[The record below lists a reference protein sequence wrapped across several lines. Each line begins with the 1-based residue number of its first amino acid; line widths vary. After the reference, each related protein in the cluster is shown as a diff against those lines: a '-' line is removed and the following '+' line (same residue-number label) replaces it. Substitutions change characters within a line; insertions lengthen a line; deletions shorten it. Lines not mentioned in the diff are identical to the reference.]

1 MVFRDERRQKFL
13 DERRYAESVNELEMR
28 IAIREKSLAEEALT
42 ERAISSFHWH
52 IASVKLE
59 LLLLHYTAGR
69 PLAELRD
76 QLPAVISA
84 FDAYIVVERIPRKQS
99 PPRNEAETLEI
110 TQLEAYVYVMW
121 LLALCRLLGHER
133 LIPKVMA
140 WLDRNAEFNRGRDT
154 IFERVVEKLTGTMQD
169 PGRYSLHI
177 DAYRPL
183 GRAILAEDPADRPA
197 LVKEFVE
204 NWYKHMK
211 DCYWQGTHTDK
222 EGSSYF
228 GYWCLEAALVT
239 FLWDIDDTSYRD
251 HLVYPKDLVAY
262 ARENFPLRDP
272 SAPSSDAR
280 LRCPAGQPCPKAG
293 YWLTPAKSDSRHRFK
308 AGEVMPSFG
317 GDYGETIWQW
327 DEGQ

>member
-1 MVFRDERRQKFL
+1 MVFRDERRQRFL
-13 DERRYAESVNELEMR
+13 DETRYKERDADLVDR
-28 IAIREKSLAEEALT
+28 IPYFGKQIWEEGIREGA
-42 ERAISSFHWH
+42 RGSFAWTV
-52 IASVKLE
+52 ASENLE
-59 LLLLHYTAGR
+59 LLLLRYTAGR
-69 PLAELRD
+69 PLAELRE

-84 FDAYIVVERIPRKQS
+84 FDAFIPLDI
-99 PPRNEAETLEI
+99 PEHPNEAHTLEI
-110 TQLEAYVYVMW
+110 TQLEAYVFVMW
-121 LLALCRLLGHER
+121 LLALSRLLGHER
-133 LIPKVMA
+133 LIPNVIG

-154 IFERVVEKLTGTMQD
+154 IFERVVEKLTGNMQD

-183 GRAILAEDPADRPA
+183 GRAILAEDPAERPA

-211 DCYWQGTHTDK
+211 ECYWYGIHADK
-222 EGSSYF
+222 DLSSYF

-272 SAPSSDAR
+272 SAPSADTR
-280 LRCPAGQPCPKAG
+280 LRCLAGQPCPKAG
-293 YWLTPAKSDSRHRFK
+293 YWLTPAKADSRRLFK
-308 AGEVMPSFG
+308 AGEIMPRFE

-327 DEGQ
+327 DEKQ

>member
-1 MVFRDERRQKFL
+1 MTFRDERRQRFL
-13 DERRYAESVNELEMR
+13 DETHYKEFDEELADRIQDFAKEIWKENLLPSARR
-28 IAIREKSLAEEALT
+28 
-42 ERAISSFHWH
+42 SFAWRV
-52 IASVKLE
+52 ASDNLQ
-59 LLLLHYTAGR
+59 LLLLRYTAGR
-69 PLAELRD
+69 SLVELRD
-76 QLPAVISA
+76 QLPTAIAA
-84 FDAYIVVERIPRKQS
+84 FDTYIPLDISRP
-99 PPRNEAETLEI
+99 NEAHTLEI

-133 LIPKVMA
+133 LIPKVIA

-154 IFERVVEKLTGTMQD
+154 IFERVVEKLTGNMQD
-169 PGRYSLHI
+169 PGRYSLHVA
-177 DAYRPL
+177 AYRPL
-183 GRAILAEDPADRPA
+183 GRAVLAEDAADRPA

-211 DCYWQGTHTDK
+211 ECYWAGTHTDR

-272 SAPSSDAR
+272 SAPSADAR

-293 YWLTPAKSDSRHRFK
+293 YWFTPAKADSRRLFK
-308 AGEVMPSFG
+308 AGEIMPSVG
-317 GDYGETIWQW
+317 GDYGDTIWQW
-327 DEGQ
+327 DERQ

>member
-1 MVFRDERRQKFL
+1 MAFRDQRRQRFL
-13 DERRYAESVNELEMR
+13 DETHTQRLSEYLKEVIALKTEKLKRENLRTETRESAAWL
-28 IAIREKSLAEEALT
+28 LAC
-42 ERAISSFHWH
+42 S
-52 IASVKLE
+52 KLE
-59 LLLLHYTAGR
+59 RLLLYYTAGHTF
-69 PLAELRD
+69 AELRD
-76 QLPAVISA
+76 QLPAVIAA
-84 FDAYIVVERIPRKQS
+84 FDGFISIEQVPREQT

-133 LIPKVMA
+133 LIPTVMG
-140 WLDRNAEFNRGRDT
+140 WIDRNAEFNRGRDGL
-154 IFERVVEKLTGTMQD
+154 FESVIEKLTGN
-169 PGRYSLHI
+169 RYATERVLLHP

-183 GRAILAEDPADRPA
+183 AKASAPDAPDRPA

-211 DCYWQGTHTDK
+211 DCYWYGTHTDK

-262 ARENFPLRDP
+262 AREHFPLRDP
-272 SAPSSDAR
+272 STPSADAR
-280 LRCPAGQPCPKAG
+280 LRCPAGQPCQKAG
-293 YWLTPAKSDSRHRFK
+293 YWFTPAQTDSRRRFK
-308 AGEVMPSFG
+308 VGEVMPSLG

-327 DEGQ
+327 DEQQ

>member
-1 MVFRDERRQKFL
+1 MAFRDQRRQKFL
-13 DERRYAESVNELEMR
+13 DEHYYSESVGELAER
-28 IAIREKSLAEEALT
+28 VAIREKGLAEEVLT
-42 ERAISSFHWH
+42 PSAISSFRWH

-59 LLLLHYTAGR
+59 VLLLHYTAGR
-69 PLAELRD
+69 PVAELRE
-76 QLPAVISA
+76 QLPAVIVA
-84 FDAYIVVERIPRKQS
+84 FDAFIPLDN
-99 PPRNEAETLEI
+99 PNPNEAHTLEI

-133 LIPKVMA
+133 LIPTVMG
-140 WLDRNAEFNRGRDT
+140 WIDRNAEFNRGRDGL
-154 IFERVVEKLTGTMQD
+154 FESVVEKLTGSRYQTERVLLH
-169 PGRYSLHI
+169 PGP
-177 DAYRPL
+177 YRPL
-183 GRAILAEDPADRPA
+183 AKASAPDAADRPA

-211 DCYWQGTHTDK
+211 ECYWAGTHTDR

-262 ARENFPLRDP
+262 AREHFPLRDP
-272 SAPSSDAR
+272 LAASRETR

-293 YWLTPAKSDSRHRFK
+293 YWFTPAKAHSRRLFK
-308 AGEVMPSFG
+308 AGEIMPSVG
-317 GDYGETIWQW
+317 GDYGDTIWQW
-327 DEGQ
+327 DENQ

>member
-1 MVFRDERRQKFL
+1 MAFRDERRQMFL
-13 DERRYAESVNELEMR
+13 DETHYKEFDEELQYRIDDSAKHIWKENIRDGARRSFAWSV
-28 IAIREKSLAEEALT
+28 
-42 ERAISSFHWH
+42 
-52 IASVKLE
+52 ASEKLE
-59 LLLLHYTAGR
+59 LLLLHYTGGLS
-69 PLAELRD
+69 LAQLHD
-76 QLPAVISA
+76 QLPSVITA
-84 FDAYIVVERIPRKQS
+84 FDTYIPLDNPR
-99 PPRNEAETLEI
+99 PNEAHTLEI

-133 LIPKVMA
+133 LIPKVVG

-154 IFERVVEKLTGTMQD
+154 IFERVVEKLTGSMQD
-169 PGRYSLHI
+169 PGRYSLHV

-211 DCYWQGTHTDK
+211 DCYWHGTHTDK

-262 ARENFPLRDP
+262 AREHFPLRDP
-272 SAPSSDAR
+272 SAPSADTR

-293 YWLTPAKSDSRHRFK
+293 YWFTPAQADSRRRFK
-308 AGEVMPSFG
+308 AGEVMPSLG

-327 DEGQ
+327 DEKQ